1 MRKEKRK
8 TRRVWQMENTKDG
21 YWIFP
26 SRLLMTLAGVLLKWK
41 RAKRDFVG
49 GYEMEIVSKNKQNT
63 RRKSTT
69 FNKLHSEE
77 EKEC

>member
-1 MRKEKRK
+1 MD
-8 TRRVWQMENTKDG
+8 NTKDG

-26 SRLLMTLAGVLLKWK
+26 SRLRMTLAGVLLKWK
-41 RAKRDFVG
+41 HTKRELVG

-77 EKEC
+77 EEKEC

>member
-8 TRRVWQMENTKDG
+8 TRRVWQMDNTKDG

>member
-1 MRKEKRK
+1 MD
-8 TRRVWQMENTKDG
+8 NTKDG

-41 RAKRDFVG
+41 HTKRELVG

-69 FNKLHSEE
+69 LYKLHSEE
-77 EKEC
+77 EEKEC

>member
-1 MRKEKRK
+1 
-8 TRRVWQMENTKDG
+8 MENTKDG

-41 RAKRDFVG
+41 PAKRELVE

-63 RRKSTT
+63 RRRSTT

-77 EKEC
+77 EEKEC

>member
-1 MRKEKRK
+1 
-8 TRRVWQMENTKDG
+8 MENTKDG

-26 SRLLMTLAGVLLKWK
+26 SRLRMTLAGVLLKWK
-41 RAKRDFVG
+41 HTKRELVG

-63 RRKSTT
+63 RRNSTT

-77 EKEC
+77 EEKEC

>member
-1 MRKEKRK
+1 
-8 TRRVWQMENTKDG
+8 MENTKDG

-26 SRLLMTLAGVLLKWK
+26 SKLLMTLAVLLKWK
-41 RAKRDFVG
+41 NFKRELVE

-63 RRKSTT
+63 RRRSTT
-69 FNKLHSEE
+69 FKKLHSAEE